1 MAGSNPFS
9 KAKDTYELVK
19 KAKAIQKEL
28 KETEIEASSTDGTIT
43 VVFNGEQRMT
53 SISIDESWLKPE
65 RQRDLE
71 KSILNVTGQAISKA
85 QAVAAEQMKKVAGD
99 LNLPAG
105 LGF

>member
-1 MAGSNPFS
+1 MANPF
-9 KAKDTYELVK
+9 AKGKQAYDLVK
-19 KAKAIQKEL
+19 KARAIQKEL
-28 KETEIEASSTDGTIT
+28 KETEIEATSADGTIT

-53 SISIDESWLKPE
+53 DIKIDESWLEPSK
-65 RQRDLE
+65 QRELE
-71 KSILNVTGQAISKA
+71 KAILNVTGQAISKA

>member
-1 MAGSNPFS
+1 MANPFS

-53 SISIDESWLKPE
+53 DIEIDESWLDPKKKNE
-65 RQRDLE
+65 LE
-71 KSILNVTGQAISKA
+71 KQILNVCGQAISKA
-85 QAVAAEQMKKVAGD
+85 QTVAAEQAKKMMGD
-99 LNLPAG
+99 LNLPPG
-105 LGF
+105 LM

>member
-1 MAGSNPFS
+1 MANPFS

-28 KETEIEASSTDGTIT
+28 KETEIEASSQDGTIT
-43 VVFNGEQRMT
+43 VVFNGEQRMVDIT
-53 SISIDESWLKPE
+53 IDDSWLVPG
-65 RQRDLE
+65 RGADLE
-71 KSILNVTGQAISKA
+71 KTILNVSGQAISKA

>member
-1 MAGSNPFS
+1 MANPF
-9 KAKDTYELVK
+9 AKGKETYELVK
-19 KAKAIQKEL
+19 KARAIQKEL
-28 KETEIEASSTDGTIT
+28 KETEIEASSSDGTIT

-53 SISIDESWLKPE
+53 DIQIDEQWLAPDKKRE
-65 RQRDLE
+65 LE
-71 KSILNVTGQAISKA
+71 KAILNVTGQAISKA

>member
-1 MAGSNPFS
+1 MANPFS

-28 KETEIEASSTDGTIT
+28 KETEIEASSSDGTIT
-43 VVFNGEQRMT
+43 VVFNGEQRMVD
-53 SISIDESWLKPE
+53 ISIDDSWLEAGKGPE
-65 RQRDLE
+65 LE
-71 KSILNVTGQAISKA
+71 KTILNVSGQAISKA

-105 LGF
+105 LGL

>member
-1 MAGSNPFS
+1 MPNPFS

-53 SISIDESWLKPE
+53 DIKIDESWLEPDRK
-65 RQRDLE
+65 RDLE
-71 KSILNVTGQAISKA
+71 KAILNVAGQAISKA

>member
-1 MAGSNPFS
+1 MANPFS
-9 KAKDTYELVK
+9 KAKDTYDLVK

-53 SISIDESWLKPE
+53 DISIDESWLEPDKRRE
-65 RQRDLE
+65 LE
-71 KSILNVTGQAISKA
+71 KAILNVTGQAISKA

-105 LGF
+105 FGL

>member
-1 MAGSNPFS
+1 MATNPFS

-53 SISIDESWLKPE
+53 DISIDESWLVPDKKRE
-65 RQRDLE
+65 LE
-71 KSILNVTGQAISKA
+71 KQILNVTGQAISKA
-85 QAVAAEQMKKVAGD
+85 QAIAAEQMKKVAGD

-105 LGF
+105 LGL